1 MSYKVLIVDDSQ
13 TIRKIIRSNLE
24 RINIKDITEA
34 SEGESALRAL
44 STNDGINLMF
54 IDYNMP
60 VMNGLAAVKKMR
72 ENKAYDTIKI
82 IAVSSSFDSTLI
94 ESFEKLSV
102 AGFITKP
109 FDLQKFNNS
118 ITPILDAPVPG
129 AGSGET
135 SEKGMP
141 KEDVMRLFG
150 SEKPDVSMNGKFVEF
165 EFKNEKI
172 KLDVDVISR
181 YGSVYVEL
189 GE

>member
-1 MSYKVLIVDDSQ
+1 MAYKVLIVDDSQ

-24 RINIKDITEA
+24 RIGMKDIFEA
-34 SEGESALRAL
+34 GDGENALRVL
-44 STNDGINLMF
+44 SANSGINLIF

-60 VMNGLAAVKKMR
+60 IMNGLAAVKKMR
-72 ENKAYDTIKI
+72 ENSNYDSIKI
-82 IAVSSSFDSTLI
+82 IVVSSSFDATLI
-94 ESFEKLSV
+94 ESFEKFSV

-109 FDLQKFNNS
+109 FDLQKFNS
-118 ITPILDAPVPG
+118 AVTPILDAPTPSVG
-129 AGSGET
+129 GGSV

-141 KEDVMRLFG
+141 KEDVIRLF
-150 SEKPDVSMNGKFVEF
+150 SAEKPDVHMNGNFVEF
-165 EFKNEKI
+165 DFKNEKI